1 MSTSS
6 QILDRIASFP
16 TPKALLLIPELYDL
30 ILAEKHAWSAYSDNL
45 LLTSYTHTIRA
56 YTTHAIDGAALRG
69 QTLYHLMRTL
79 PARLAMLS
87 VKGTHHPESDNGN
100 GKREQVARMLRS
112 LQAMREIL
120 QAGYPILF
128 QMVDLIMAHENAYT
142 VLEVEHA
149 DAVESV
155 RVAMMMDFAEGR
167 IRGTEDVV
175 VFAERMVAIGICLEG
190 LFDGGGEVG
199 VKEVAGELG
208 GVGILPW
215 W

>member
-1 MSTSS
+1 
-6 QILDRIASFP
+6 
-16 TPKALLLIPELYDL
+16 
-30 ILAEKHAWSAYSDNL
+30 
-45 LLTSYTHTIRA
+45 
-56 YTTHAIDGAALRG
+56 
-69 QTLYHLMRTL
+69 
-79 PARLAMLS
+79 
-87 VKGTHHPESDNGN
+87 
-100 GKREQVARMLRS
+100 
-112 LQAMREIL
+112 
-120 QAGYPILF
+120 
-128 QMVDLIMAHENAYT
+128 MVDLIMAHENAYT

-167 IRGTEDVV
+167 IRGTKDVV
-175 VFAERMVAIGICLEG
+175 VFAEKMLSIGICLEG

>member
-6 QILDRIASFP
+6 QILDRIASLP
-16 TPKALLLIPELYDL
+16 TPKALLLIPSLYDL
-30 ILAEKHAWSAYSDNL
+30 ILSEKHAWSAYSDTL

-56 YTTHAIDGAALRG
+56 YTTHAIDGAELRG
-69 QTLYHLMRTL
+69 KTLYHLMRVL
-79 PARLAMLS
+79 PTRLAMLN
-87 VKGTHHPESDNGN
+87 VKGTHPEDDNGN
-100 GKREQVARMLRS
+100 GKREKVARMLRS

-128 QMVDLIMAHENAYT
+128 QMVDLIMAHENVYT